1 MPEYITLA
9 VNYGLPTVILAFTG
23 WAIWKAARWIAHV
36 AETKVVPA
44 FLDMRDAMADM
55 QQDFREFLGH
65 VKVVDKIADRVED
78 LHEKIDR
85 IPCYL
90 ENKNECHKTRREDE

>member
-1 MPEYITLA
+1 MPEYVTLA

-23 WAIWKAARWIAHV
+23 WAIWTAAKWIAHL
-36 AETKVVPA
+36 AETKVIPA

-65 VKVVDKIADRVED
+65 VKVVDKIANRVED

-85 IPCYL
+85 IPCCL
-90 ENKNECHKTRREDE
+90 EKQNEYRKTRIEDK